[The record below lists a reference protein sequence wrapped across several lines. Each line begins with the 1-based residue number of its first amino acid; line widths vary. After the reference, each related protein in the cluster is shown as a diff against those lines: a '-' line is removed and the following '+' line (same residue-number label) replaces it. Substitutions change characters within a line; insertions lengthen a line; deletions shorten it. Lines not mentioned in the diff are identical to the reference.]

1 MFGAPT
7 GIINTLDE
15 LTDLDCLVMSADG
28 VMDVRAAVFVENDDR
43 PYARIIWHARLR
55 RTVAGGG

>member
-1 MFGAPT
+1 
-7 GIINTLDE
+7 
-15 LTDLDCLVMSADG
+15 